1 MGLSFLAIRAG
12 CGVRKLLS
20 EGRVRNDSGTDDAT
34 RDALEARR
42 ASWSTHPR
50 ASLVR
55 QALIAADLIGL
66 SIAFVTAEFVVAS
79 SGDLEDRVGFQ
90 TELYLFLATL
100 PVWVFVA
107 NLYRLYDHDE
117 TRADHSTVDEIVGV
131 FHLVTVGAWL
141 LFAGAWFTGLA
152 DPNLTK
158 ITAFWALA
166 ILMVTSGRALA
177 RTIARRRPAYEQ
189 SALIIG
195 AGHVGQLVARKL
207 TQHPEYRITVV
218 GFVDDRPRELRPEVA
233 NLPVLGSV
241 GEVPQL
247 VRAHRVD
254 RVIVAFL
261 MNSHAQI
268 LELIRQLAPLGVQ
281 VELVPRYFE
290 VIGPSSDIDP
300 VEGLPLVCLG
310 SPRISRSSRV
320 FKRMIDLV
328 GGSIALV
335 LAAPAMIAIAIAIKR
350 DSPGPILFRQ
360 IRLGESMREFTN
372 LKFRTM
378 RIGTTQEVHR
388 EYIRATTNSSASPE
402 ATGLYKLDRS
412 DEVTHVGR
420 WLRQRSLDELPQ
432 LLNVIRGDLSLVGPR
447 PCIPYEVEFFEM
459 HHFDRFLVP
468 AGITGLWQVTAR
480 ARSTFGEAL
489 DLDVAYVRSYSLW
502 RDVQLILR
510 TPVQLFRQR
519 VTA

>member
-1 MGLSFLAIRAG
+1 MPEHKLARLVRGIDSLRVHQPRSASRVCLAALIASAGLAPRPLSCQSFESWGGGAVETGLAGLKQNPRLAGVLSLVAIQLIR
-12 CGVRKLLS
+12 GVRTRLARRYLDAGAC
-20 EGRVRNDSGTDDAT
+20 GRPAHEERGQDAPEFVGSAGEHGVDRRHGR
-34 RDALEARR
+34 RDAGRAQGTPCQPVDPSSRFAVRR
-42 ASWSTHPR
+42 
-50 ASLVR
+50 
-55 QALIAADLIGL
+55 ALIAADLIGL
-66 SIAFVTAEFVVAS
+66 SIAFVTAELVVAS

-90 TELYLFLATL
+90 TELFLFLATL

-158 ITAFWALA
+158 ITTFWALA
-166 ILMVTSGRALA
+166 ILLVTTGRALA

-218 GFVDDRPRELRPEVA
+218 GFVDDSPRKLRPEVE

-261 MNSHAQI
+261 INSHAQM
-268 LELIRQLAPLGVQ
+268 LELIRQLTPLGVQ
-281 VELVPRYFE
+281 IELVPRYFE

-320 FKRMIDLV
+320 F
-328 GGSIALV
+328 
-335 LAAPAMIAIAIAIKR
+335 
-350 DSPGPILFRQ
+350 
-360 IRLGESMREFTN
+360 
-372 LKFRTM
+372 
-378 RIGTTQEVHR
+378 
-388 EYIRATTNSSASPE
+388 E
-402 ATGLYKLDRS
+402 ANDR
-412 DEVTHVGR
+412 
-420 WLRQRSLDELPQ
+420 
-432 LLNVIRGDLSLVGPR
+432 PR
-447 PCIPYEVEFFEM
+447 RR
-459 HHFDRFLVP
+459 FDR
-468 AGITGLWQVTAR
+468 AR
-480 ARSTFGEAL
+480 AGNAG
-489 DLDVAYVRSYSLW
+489 DG
-502 RDVQLILR
+502 RDRDRDQARLAWADPLPPDQARGVD
-510 TPVQLFRQR
+510 
-519 VTA
+519 A

>member
-1 MGLSFLAIRAG
+1 M
-12 CGVRKLLS
+12 
-20 EGRVRNDSGTDDAT
+20 
-34 RDALEARR
+34 
-42 ASWSTHPR
+42 
-50 ASLVR
+50 
-55 QALIAADLIGL
+55 
-66 SIAFVTAEFVVAS
+66 
-79 SGDLEDRVGFQ
+79 
-90 TELYLFLATL
+90 
-100 PVWVFVA
+100 
-107 NLYRLYDHDE
+107 
-117 TRADHSTVDEIVGV
+117 
-131 FHLVTVGAWL
+131 
-141 LFAGAWFTGLA
+141 
-152 DPNLTK
+152 
-158 ITAFWALA
+158 
-166 ILMVTSGRALA
+166 
-177 RTIARRRPAYEQ
+177 
-189 SALIIG
+189 
-195 AGHVGQLVARKL
+195 
-207 TQHPEYRITVV
+207 
-218 GFVDDRPRELRPEVA
+218 
-233 NLPVLGSV
+233 
-241 GEVPQL
+241 
-247 VRAHRVD
+247 
-254 RVIVAFL
+254 
-261 MNSHAQI
+261 
-268 LELIRQLAPLGVQ
+268 LELIRQLTPLGVQ
-281 VELVPRYFE
+281 IELVPRYFE

-320 FKRMIDLV
+320 FKRTIDLV

-335 LAAPAMIAIAIAIKR
+335 LATPAMVAIAIAIKR
-350 DSPGPILFRQ
+350 DSPGPILYRQ

-412 DEVTHVGR
+412 EEVTHVGR
-420 WLRQRSLDELPQ
+420 WLRRRSLDELPQ

>member
-1 MGLSFLAIRAG
+1 MGSAG
-12 CGVRKLLS
+12 QLQG
-20 EGRVRNDSGTDDAT
+20 GRGTIPAS

-42 ASWSTHPR
+42 ASGSTHPR
-50 ASLVR
+50 AWLVR
-55 QALIAADLIGL
+55 RALVAADLAGL
-66 SIAFVTAEFVVAS
+66 SIAFVTAEVVVGS
-79 SGDLEDRVGFQ
+79 SGDLEDSVGIR

-100 PVWVFVA
+100 PAWLVVA
-107 NLYRLYDHDE
+107 HFYRLYEHDE
-117 TRADHSTVDEIVGV
+117 TRADHSTVDDIVGV

-141 LFAGAWFTGLA
+141 LFAGAWFTDLA

-158 ITAFWALA
+158 ITLFWALA
-166 ILMVTSGRALA
+166 ILLVTSARAAA
-177 RTIARRRPAYEQ
+177 RAIARRRPSYAQ
-189 SALIIG
+189 TALVVG

-207 TQHPEYRITVV
+207 IQHPEYRISVI
-218 GFVDDRPRELRPEVA
+218 GFVDDRPRELRPEIEDVPILGNVA
-233 NLPVLGSV
+233 
-241 GEVPQL
+241 EVPWL

-261 MNSHAQI
+261 ENSHQQM
-268 LELIRQLAPLGVQ
+268 LELIRQLTPLGVEI
-281 VELVPRYFE
+281 ELVPRYFE
-290 VIGPSSDIDP
+290 VISPAADIDP
-300 VEGLPLVCLG
+300 VEGLPLVRLG
-310 SPRISRSSRV
+310 SPRISRFSRV
-320 FKRMIDLV
+320 IKRAIDLL
-328 GGSIALV
+328 GASIGLV
-335 LAAPAMIAIAIAIKR
+335 LAAPAMVAIAIAIKR
-350 DSPGPILFRQ
+350 DSPGPVLFRQ
-360 IRLGESMREFTN
+360 TRLGESMREFTH

-378 RIGTTQEVHR
+378 QIGTREERHR
-388 EYIRATTNSSASPE
+388 EYVGATMRSSASPE

-412 DEVTHVGR
+412 EEVTCVGR
-420 WLRQRSLDELPQ
+420 WLRRTSLDELPQ

-502 RDVQLILR
+502 LDVQLILR

-519 VTA
+519 VTT

>member
-1 MGLSFLAIRAG
+1 
-12 CGVRKLLS
+12 
-20 EGRVRNDSGTDDAT
+20 
-34 RDALEARR
+34 
-42 ASWSTHPR
+42 
-50 ASLVR
+50 
-55 QALIAADLIGL
+55 
-66 SIAFVTAEFVVAS
+66 
-79 SGDLEDRVGFQ
+79 
-90 TELYLFLATL
+90 
-100 PVWVFVA
+100 
-107 NLYRLYDHDE
+107 
-117 TRADHSTVDEIVGV
+117 
-131 FHLVTVGAWL
+131 
-141 LFAGAWFTGLA
+141 
-152 DPNLTK
+152 
-158 ITAFWALA
+158 
-166 ILMVTSGRALA
+166 
-177 RTIARRRPAYEQ
+177 
-189 SALIIG
+189 
-195 AGHVGQLVARKL
+195 
-207 TQHPEYRITVV
+207 
-218 GFVDDRPRELRPEVA
+218 
-233 NLPVLGSV
+233 
-241 GEVPQL
+241 
-247 VRAHRVD
+247 
-254 RVIVAFL
+254 
-261 MNSHAQI
+261 MNSHAQM
-268 LELIRQLAPLGVQ
+268 LELIRQLTPLGVQ

-290 VIGPSSDIDP
+290 VISPSSDIDP

-320 FKRMIDLV
+320 FKRTIDLV
-328 GGSIALV
+328 GGSIALM

-378 RIGTTQEVHR
+378 HIGTTQEVHR
-388 EYIRATTNSSASPE
+388 EYIRATTDSSASPE

-412 DEVTHVGR
+412 DEVTHMGR

-502 RDVQLILR
+502 LDVQLLLR

>member
-1 MGLSFLAIRAG
+1 MDLSFLAMRAG

-20 EGRVRNDSGTDDAT
+20 EGRVRGDSGKGDAT

-42 ASWSTHPR
+42 ASPSIHPR
-50 ASLVR
+50 AWLVR
-55 QALIAADLIGL
+55 RALVAADLVGL
-66 SIAFVTAEFVVAS
+66 SIAFVAAELVVGS
-79 SGDLEDRVGFQ
+79 SVDLEDPVGIR

-100 PVWVFVA
+100 PAWLLVA
-107 NLYRLYDHDE
+107 NLYRLYEHDE
-117 TRADHSTVDEIVGV
+117 TRADHSTVDDIVGV

-141 LFAGAWFTGLA
+141 LFAGAWLTGLA

-158 ITAFWALA
+158 IAIFWALA
-166 ILMVTSGRALA
+166 ILLVTSGRAVA
-177 RTIARRRPAYEQ
+177 RTIARRRPSYAQ
-189 SALIIG
+189 SVLVVG

-218 GFVDDRPRELRPEVA
+218 GFIDDSPRELRTEIEDV
-233 NLPVLGSV
+233 PVVGSV
-241 GEVPQL
+241 AEVPRL
-247 VRAHRVD
+247 VRVHRVD

-261 MNSHAQI
+261 RNSHEQM
-268 LELIRQLAPLGVQ
+268 LELIRQLTPLGVQ
-281 VELVPRYFE
+281 IELVPRYFE
-290 VIGPSSDIDP
+290 VISPAADIDP
-300 VEGLPLVCLG
+300 VEGLPLVRLG

-320 FKRMIDLV
+320 FKRGIDV
-328 GGSIALV
+328 FGGSIGLV

-350 DSPGPILFRQ
+350 DSPGPVLFRQ
-360 IRLGESMREFTN
+360 TRLGESMREFTN

-378 RIGTTQEVHR
+378 HTGTSEERHR
-388 EYIRATTNSSASPE
+388 EYIGATTSSSASPE

-412 DEVTHVGR
+412 DEVTRVGH
-420 WLRQRSLDELPQ
+420 WLRRTSLDELPQ

-502 RDVQLILR
+502 LDLQLILR